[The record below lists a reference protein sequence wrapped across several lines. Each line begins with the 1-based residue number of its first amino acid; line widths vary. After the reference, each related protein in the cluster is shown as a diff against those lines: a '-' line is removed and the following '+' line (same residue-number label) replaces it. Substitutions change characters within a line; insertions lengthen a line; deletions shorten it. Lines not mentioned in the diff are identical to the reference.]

1 MRTLIPT
8 KKTKLKLNNE
18 QEIWH
23 NNNFNLLSQKNNDD
37 IFIFFQ
43 IDKNIYN
50 IDPFIIKSKIEEF
63 KTNSENRIKNH
74 YLYYK
79 IINKENIDENEILAR
94 DEIIGDK
101 NFFFHNLSLFFTNNQ
116 NYYHYFWQIL
126 YIYINKNKKE
136 IFMKCPF
143 HLYNDVLIDLYIY
156 ISHINED
163 KNYSGD
169 LEFF

>member
-101 NFFFHNLSLFFTNNQ
+101 NFFFHNLSFFLLIIKTINIIFDK
-116 NYYHYFWQIL
+116 YF
-126 YIYINKNKKE
+126 IYI
-136 IFMKCPF
+136 
-143 HLYNDVLIDLYIY
+143 
-156 ISHINED
+156 
-163 KNYSGD
+163 
-169 LEFF
+169 